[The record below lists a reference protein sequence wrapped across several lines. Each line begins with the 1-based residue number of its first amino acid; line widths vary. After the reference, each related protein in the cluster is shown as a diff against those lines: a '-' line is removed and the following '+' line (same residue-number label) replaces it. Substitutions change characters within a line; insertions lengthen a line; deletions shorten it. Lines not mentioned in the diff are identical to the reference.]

1 MNFKVTFINYS
12 TVNVAIKSLVML
24 GVTFFSLVL
33 ALFSGFASK

>member
-1 MNFKVTFINYS
+1 MNFEVTFINYS

-33 ALFSGFASK
+33 ALFSGFVSK